1 MNISTRHSNRRK
13 GFTLAELLVAMTIT
27 LVLVTLTI
35 TITGT
40 AIDAWRGARTEIRAA
55 SQAKIML
62 DALGSDLESMILR
75 RNNEFEW
82 LHADSKEV
90 DVGPEDQPSPNAG
103 RLIFFT
109 AAADRYNG
117 EVGKDSIDEG
127 GDVCAVSYQLAY
139 TDPIFG
145 GEDEKTSTFV
155 MYRALLNPDETFRG
169 LLGEDDLDEAF
180 RSQSTGNEP
189 VDFICENIYELTV
202 TFVVEYVDGNDEKK
216 TVRIPVMATAK
227 GQDAVR
233 EFVINGTRIKA
244 NGRDSVPYKYGAV
257 VAVDLSITVISDPGL
272 RILKNSPFAN
282 PEAKAKF
289 IEQNGYR
296 YSKTVLTPRP

>member
-1 MNISTRHSNRRK
+1 MTVNKQRSIFRR

-27 LVLVTLTI
+27 LILVTLTI

-62 DALGSDLESMILR
+62 NALGSDLESMIIR

-82 LHADSKEV
+82 LHADAK
-90 DVGPEDQPSPNAG
+90 DTQVGPEEQPSPNAG

-109 AAADRYNG
+109 QASDRYNG
-117 EVGKDSIDEG
+117 EVGNEAIDKG
-127 GDVCAVSYQLAY
+127 GDVCAVSYQLTY

-145 GEDEKTSTFV
+145 GEDEDTSTFV
-155 MYRALLNPDETFRG
+155 MYRSLLNPDETFRG
-169 LLGEDDLDEAF
+169 LLGEEDLEKAYQ
-180 RSQSTGNEP
+180 SKSTGNEP

-202 TFVVEYVDGNDEKK
+202 TFVVEYLDENEEKK
-216 TVRIPVMATAK
+216 TVRIPVMATTK
-227 GQDAVR
+227 GPDAVR

-244 NGRDSVPYKYGAV
+244 NGRDTVPYKNGSV
-257 VAVDLSITVISDPGL
+257 VAVDLSITVLSDPGL
-272 RILKNSPFAN
+272 RILKNSPFSN
-282 PEAKAKF
+282 EEDKALF
-289 IEQNGYR
+289 IAQNGYR
-296 YSKTVLTPRP
+296 YTKTVLTPRP

>member
-1 MNISTRHSNRRK
+1 MIIFSQRSTRRK

-27 LVLVTLTI
+27 IVLVTLTI

-75 RNNEFEW
+75 RNNEYEW
-82 LHADSKEV
+82 LHADSKG
-90 DVGPEDQPSPNAG
+90 DDIGPEDQPSPNAG

-117 EVGKDSIDEG
+117 EVGNEAVDNG

-139 TDPIFG
+139 TDPVFG
-145 GEDEKTSTFV
+145 GEDDKTSTFV

-169 LLGEDDLDEAF
+169 LLGEVDLDEAF
-180 RSQSTGNEP
+180 RSKSTGNEP

-202 TFVVEYVDGNDEKK
+202 TFVVEYIDSNDEKK
-216 TVRIPVMATAK
+216 TVRIPVMATTK
-227 GQDAVR
+227 GQNAVR
-233 EFVINGTRIKA
+233 EFEINGTRIKA
-244 NGRDSVPYKYGAV
+244 NGRDSVPYKYGSV

-272 RILKNSPFAN
+272 RILKNSPFADD
-282 PEAKAKF
+282 EAKAKF
-289 IEQNGYR
+289 IAQNGYR
-296 YSKTVLTPRP
+296 YSKTVLTPQP